1 MIISRHCSVINAS
14 QPRNLLQLSKQAV
27 HPLHSMHQN
36 TNVKAQIDPSVS
48 TIKSDIYLSRNLQSI
63 AQMNRIRGGES
74 ILPTINP
81 TIAFASLG
89 ATTQLLSA
97 IGLGAL
103 AASRPNVLDAGKFV
117 TSLKKMTAIIFS
129 QYAKHYSMHN
139 EAAVKALSRLAYN
152 VFQPA
157 FLLCNV
163 VNTLASGSA
172 NSESGGI
179 PKVSLILMP
188 FISLLQ
194 IIVGSIFSKFVVNLS
209 KIEGEEKCDSRVC
222 MTFVNSATL
231 PFIFSAALFK
241 DNPALMTDVSACLS
255 FYLLVWSPAFW
266 TYGRSLLLSNS
277 ETIEKENTSQ
287 ASNLIIGLQK
297 LFSPPVIGSTIG
309 IIIGSIPMLRNAVL
323 QDGIFSPVFRAT
335 KTLGSAYLP
344 AAILV
349 LSGSL
354 GGSKNKKVVQSQ
366 DQPIRS
372 RTLLSILF
380 ARFIVSPA
388 SSYFALRLL
397 GKYTNILPPVGTTAR
412 AVVSFIILME
422 GCMPPAQNSVLI
434 LQLAGCKERAE
445 RMAKMLTFIYVISII
460 PITVLMSLALQLS
473 GVMSL

>member
-1 MIISRHCSVINAS
+1 MKSSLSLYIWLMIISRHCSVINAS

-48 TIKSDIYLSRNLQSI
+48 TIKSDIYSSRNLQSI

-103 AASRPNVLDAGKFV
+103 AASRPNVLDA
-117 TSLKKMTAIIFS
+117 
-129 QYAKHYSMHN
+129 
-139 EAAVKALSRLAYN
+139 AAVKALSRLAYN